1 MTIEEQRS
9 ELKSQIAYR
18 QRELEHFRDLPAKN
32 IFEFMQNSE
41 KLVLS
46 LIASLHQQLSNLSV
60 YPHVS
65 ANGLPSKS
73 LGRC

>member
-9 ELKSQIAYR
+9 ELKNQIAYH
-18 QRELEHFRDLPAKN
+18 QQELEHLRELPAKSL
-32 IFEFMQNSE
+32 FGFMKDSE

-65 ANGLPSKS
+65 ANGFVL
-73 LGRC
+73 

>member
-1 MTIEEQRS
+1 MTIDEQRS
-9 ELKSQIAYR
+9 ELKNQIAYH
-18 QRELEHFRDLPAKN
+18 QQELERLRELPAKSL
-32 IFEFMQNSE
+32 FGFMQDSE

-65 ANGLPSKS
+65 ANGFVL
-73 LGRC
+73 